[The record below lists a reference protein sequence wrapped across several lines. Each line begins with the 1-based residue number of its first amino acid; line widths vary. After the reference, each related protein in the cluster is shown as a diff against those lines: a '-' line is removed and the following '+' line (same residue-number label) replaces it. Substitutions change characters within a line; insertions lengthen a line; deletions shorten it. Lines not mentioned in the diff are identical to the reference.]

1 MRTTTM
7 REANEKLPQRG
18 GMLPAERRRRIFERI
33 LAQHT
38 VSVSELTEA
47 FGVSAM
53 TIRRDL
59 QALEE
64 EGVVEAVHGGAKS
77 TAQSPFELS
86 FAQRELVE
94 ADAKRAIGRLA
105 AGLVRD
111 GETVALDASTTTLQV
126 ARHLSYR
133 QRLTVVTNGIKGAAE
148 LGNRPGIEVIV
159 TGGQLHQTASLVGP
173 FAKATL
179 ERLRVDWL
187 FLSGTG
193 ISDEFELCGPSELDA
208 EIKVRMLAIARNA
221 VLVADATKFGRY
233 SYVRVASLSQIH
245 RVVTDGR
252 IPAKWIEAI
261 ERSGPRLHVAQV
273 GHDGSRDYPFNHDE
287 NRH

>member
-1 MRTTTM
+1 MLTTI
-7 REANEKLPQRG
+7 RETNEKPPRRHG
-18 GMLPAERRRRIFERI
+18 GVLPAERRRRIFERI
-33 LAQHT
+33 LAKHT
-38 VSVSELTEA
+38 VSVSELAES

-64 EGVVEAVHGGAKS
+64 EGMVQAVHGGAKS
-77 TAQSPFELS
+77 TPQSPFELS

-111 GETVALDASTTTLQV
+111 GETVALDGSTTTLQV
-126 ARHLSYR
+126 ARYLSYR
-133 QRLTVVTNGIKGAAE
+133 QQLTVVTNGIKVAAE

-193 ISDEFELCGPSELDA
+193 ISDEFELCGPSEFDA
-208 EIKVRMLAIARNA
+208 EIKVAMMAIARNA

-233 SYVRVASLSQIH
+233 SYVRVASLSQIQ

-252 IPAKWIEAI
+252 IPAKWVETVELSGVRLDVAKVDHN
-261 ERSGPRLHVAQV
+261 GPR
-273 GHDGSRDYPFNHDE
+273 D
-287 NRH
+287 